1 MLSNVAL
8 QRAHMEA
15 KHLQGGL
22 LAGGVLLLAQSFVDL
37 VPEGPWGSASFTR
50 GVLGLAGMV
59 LLYLAW
65 FRSTFGFYGVAVLE
79 GHRITAMLEKPEPD
93 LAPSRLAL
101 CGRYVF
107 PSTTKEVLQRCSYE
121 EHGDLQSIAIQHHW
135 MNQRELYGFVLEDT
149 QWYDA
154 GSPMK
159 WLQAQ
164 VDHALRRDDL
174 SPAFSAWL
182 HERMNDQR

>member
-1 MLSNVAL
+1 MLSSVAL

-65 FRSTFGFYGVAVLE
+65 FRSTFGFYGVAPTVN
-79 GHRITAMLEKPEPD
+79 RWRRPEETW
-93 LAPSRLAL
+93 LHAVVVGLVCIVATRLIRVFD
-101 CGRYVF
+101 GSGVF
-107 PSTTKEVLQRCSYE
+107 PDPAGLLLLLVGVLATMNGLYVWAITNGPLSE
-121 EHGDLQSIAIQHHW
+121 E
-135 MNQRELYGFVLEDT
+135 EE
-149 QWYDA
+149 
-154 GSPMK
+154 
-159 WLQAQ
+159 
-164 VDHALRRDDL
+164 
-174 SPAFSAWL
+174 
-182 HERMNDQR
+182 